1 MLEGEQ
7 IILKALMIKLS
18 ESDNR
23 LVREYLENPESIEII
38 THKLSKILSM
48 HSIEEMKFTQE
59 QLDSIDINME
69 NPIHLIAEILG
80 EVLEEYDFNCD
91 VVDQAKKLFIVI
103 KFNKKRQGFQKK
115 ISVQINRQRSSMVES
130 VNLGILGPKSTS

>member
-1 MLEGEQ
+1 
-7 IILKALMIKLS
+7 MIKLS